1 MTLRLLLKCYIFI
14 NFLVDK
20 GVGGGSRAMP
30 LKALACPLSA
40 ALTIVFVVGV
50 IVTTT
55 NIKGRDNVFLL
66 HYKGSSLQP
75 CLEGLNLPFYFL
87 QLY

>member
-20 GVGGGSRAMP
+20 RVRGGSRVIL

-40 ALTIVFVVGV
+40 ALTIVLVVGV

-55 NIKGRDNVFLL
+55 NMRGGDNVFLL
-66 HYKGSSLQP
+66 YYKGSSLQP
-75 CLEGLNLPFYFL
+75 CLKGLNLPFCFL

>member
-30 LKALACPLSA
+30 LKALACPLST
-40 ALTIVFVVGV
+40 ALTIVLIVGV

-55 NIKGRDNVFLL
+55 NIKGGDNVFLL
-66 HYKGSSLQP
+66 CYKGFSFQLY
-75 CLEGLNLPFYFL
+75 LEGLNLPFYFL
-87 QLY
+87 

>member
-1 MTLRLLLKCYIFI
+1 MTLRLLFGCYVFV

-20 GVGGGSRAMP
+20 GVRGGSRAIP
-30 LKALACPLSA
+30 LRALACPLSA
-40 ALTIVFVVGV
+40 ALTIVLVVGV
-50 IVTTT
+50 IVTTA
-55 NIKGRDNVFLL
+55 NMKGGDNVFLL

-75 CLEGLNLPFYFL
+75 CLEGLNLPLCFL

>member
-1 MTLRLLLKCYIFI
+1 MTLRLLLRCYVFI
-14 NFLVDK
+14 NFLVDR

-40 ALTIVFVVGV
+40 ALTIVLVVGV
-50 IVTTT
+50 IVTTA
-55 NIKGRDNVFLL
+55 NVRGGDNVFLL
-66 HYKGSSLQP
+66 RHKGSSLQP
-75 CLEGLNLPFYFL
+75 CLEGLNLPLCFL